1 MPPRH
6 PPPLANPKFAAAR
19 ANHTFENEDGAE
31 YAGSEFGG
39 FGEYFRNKKIKLQN
53 LDAHIREFDSGGERP
68 PIFKG
73 CIVHV
78 NGYTSPSIREI
89 HKLVVIYGGVFSQ
102 YMDGKTAVT
111 HIIASS
117 LTPKKMVEFGRYRI
131 VKPEWITQS
140 IEAGKLLPWHDFRVI
155 QPTESQR
162 RLTIAPVFNQQE
174 NDQSKQSN
182 PSPVVSP
189 VRSPL
194 TQPHTAVTFSPSR
207 TPQQNAFDTQSRKSS
222 PLIMPPKLSEKFT
235 STEHNA
241 VLLANP
247 NTRNSTVLN
256 PDFLKTYYGQSR
268 LHHLSTWKAN
278 LRLKFQSQISAS
290 SPPASK
296 HPLDCPADT
305 RVIFHVDFDCFFAS
319 IAVRSR
325 PQYADKPV
333 CVGHGGNQN
342 SEVAS
347 CNYVAREFGVR
358 NGMWMRRA
366 KELCPELISLPYE
379 FEAYEEASSHMYN
392 VLIGIGA
399 DKIEAVSIDEA
410 LLDVTSLCWSSNDD
424 EIQAKSLGLAKSIRN
439 RVFEFTQCHVS
450 VGIGGN
456 ILQSKLATKWA
467 KPAGQYRVRP
477 NEIAKLMKE
486 LQVEDLP
493 GIGYSIGAQLNERFH
508 IDKVGD
514 ILTVPKS
521 KLQTIVGGKTGDK
534 LYSYARGEDFREV
547 GEISVRKSVSAE
559 VNWGVRFEA
568 KEQVDTFLGS
578 LAGELSNRL
587 TNLAVIGT
595 NLTLKVYKRAENAPL
610 EPTKYLGCGECDTF
624 SRSYTTASPTSDPSD
639 ISRIAI
645 SLLCK
650 LQIPVGDIRGLGLQ
664 MTKLVSAHGEDGK
677 QITLFQTNSG
687 MKKRDNDVA
696 NGKLEDTN
704 GKLEDREADYS
715 NDNEPVSSTMQQ
727 PITSKLATKQASQY
741 FVPTQVSEEVLRE
754 LPEGIQKKISES
766 RHSKCSMVHNF
777 TPKLKDESQ
786 VTFEIPSQS
795 SIDPGVLSELP
806 VEIVKELEEQYREAT
821 ANFRIPTKRRGFQEP
836 NQWKFSRST
845 KGNSSKS
852 WSLNTIGRAG
862 NDSKLTSQEKSKLD
876 SRSWA
881 LNVDEDI
888 LRELP
893 EDIRNEILEER
904 KRHLL
909 NSPAEK
915 QNEESESSTTIQLQH
930 PILTFQGKNQIDDL
944 RDLLQT
950 WLSTSVAEMQGPHM
964 DDVHL
969 LEKYLSRVVAEEKN
983 LNKAVELVK
992 WMNFQVENVLRE
1004 RGMDDNLE
1012 MNQEVLFE
1020 WLDIIDD
1027 LQKAV
1032 SVEAET
1038 RGLYNIQFR

>member
-1 MPPRH
+1 MPRRH
-6 PPPLANPKFAAAR
+6 PPPLANPKFAAAL
-19 ANHTFENEDGAE
+19 ANHTFDHEDGAE

-53 LDAHIREFDSGGERP
+53 LDAHIRGFDSGSERP

-73 CIVHV
+73 CIIHV
-78 NGYTSPSIREI
+78 NGYTKPSIGEI

-102 YMDGKTAVT
+102 YMDSKTAVT

-155 QPTESQR
+155 QPSESQR
-162 RLTIAPVFNQQE
+162 RLTIATVANQQE
-174 NDQSKQSN
+174 NEQSKQSN

-194 TQPHTAVTFSPSR
+194 IPVTVSPSR
-207 TPQQNAFDTQSRKSS
+207 TQEKAFDTPSRKSS
-222 PLIMPPKLSEKFT
+222 PLIMLSKSSEKFT
-235 STEHNA
+235 SSEEHNA

-247 NTRNSTVLN
+247 NTRNSSVLN

-278 LRLKFQSQISAS
+278 LKLKFQSQISAS

-296 HPLDCPADT
+296 RPLDCPADT
-305 RVIFHVDFDCFFAS
+305 RVIFHIDFDCFFAS
-319 IAVRSR
+319 IAVRCR

-347 CNYVAREFGVR
+347 CNYVARAFGVR

-366 KELCPELISLPYE
+366 KELCPDLITLPYE
-379 FEAYEEASSHMYN
+379 FDAYEEASSHMYN

-410 LLDVTSLCWSSNDD
+410 LLDVTSLCWSPNDD

-439 RVFEFTQCHVS
+439 RVFELTQCHVS

-477 NEIAKLMKE
+477 NEIAQLMKG
-486 LQVEDLP
+486 LQVVDLP

-508 IDKVGD
+508 IDHVGD

-521 KLQTIVGGKTGDK
+521 TLQSIVGGKTGDK
-534 LYSYARGEDFREV
+534 LYSYARGEDFSEV
-547 GEISVRKSVSAE
+547 GEIPMRKSVSAE

-578 LAGELSNRL
+578 LAGELANRL

-595 NLTLKVYKRAENAPL
+595 NLTLKVYKRSENAPL
-610 EPTKYLGCGECDTF
+610 EPAKYLGCGECDAF
-624 SRSYTTASPTSDPSD
+624 SRSYTTASPTSDPRD

-664 MTKLVSAHGEDGK
+664 MTKLVSAHGQDGK
-677 QITLFQTNSG
+677 QVTLFQTNG
-687 MKKRDNDVA
+687 GPKKSDIEVAKEKLENLEAEYSMDND
-696 NGKLEDTN
+696 
-704 GKLEDREADYS
+704 
-715 NDNEPVSSTMQQ
+715 PVSTMHQ
-727 PITSKLATKQASQY
+727 PITSKLATKQPTQY
-741 FVPTQVSEEVLRE
+741 LVPTQVSQEVLRE
-754 LPEGIQKKISES
+754 LPEDIQKKILES
-766 RHSKCSMVHNF
+766 RHSKCSLVHNF
-777 TPKLKDESQ
+777 MPKLKDESQ
-786 VTFEIPSQS
+786 VTFEIPSHS
-795 SIDPGVLSELP
+795 SIDPDVLSELP
-806 VEIVKELEEQYREAT
+806 IEIVKELEEQYREGNVT
-821 ANFRIPTKRRGFQEP
+821 FRSPAKRRGIQEP
-836 NQWKFSRST
+836 NKRKFPRPT
-845 KGNSSKS
+845 KKANSKKS
-852 WSLNTIGRAG
+852 WSSNTIGRPG
-862 NDSKLTSQEKSKLD
+862 TDSKLLSHEKLTLD
-876 SRSWA
+876 SRNWEA
-881 LNVDEDI
+881 LNVDQDI

-915 QNEESESSTTIQLQH
+915 QNEESEASTTIQLQH
-930 PILTFQGKNQIDDL
+930 PILTFQGKNQIDNL
-944 RDLLQT
+944 RDLLRT
-950 WLSTSVAEMQGPHM
+950 WLSSSLAEMQGPHM
-964 DDVHL
+964 DDVFL
-969 LEKYLSRVVAEEKN
+969 LEKYLSRVVTEEKN

-1004 RGMDDNLE
+1004 REMDDNLE
-1012 MNQEVLFE
+1012 RCQEVLFE
-1020 WLDIIDD
+1020 WLDTTEG

-1032 SVEAET
+1032 SIAAET

>member
-6 PPPLANPKFAAAR
+6 PPPLANPKFAAAL
-19 ANHTFENEDGAE
+19 ANHTFDNEDGAE

-53 LDAHIREFDSGGERP
+53 LDAHIREFDSGTERP
-68 PIFKG
+68 AIFKG

-78 NGYTSPSIREI
+78 NGYTSPSIGEI

-155 QPTESQR
+155 QPTASQR
-162 RLTIAPVFNQQE
+162 RLTIAPVINQQE
-174 NDQSKQSN
+174 NEQSKRSN

-194 TQPHTAVTFSPSR
+194 TQPHTPVTVSPSR
-207 TPQQNAFDTQSRKSS
+207 TPQLNAFDTPSRKSS

-268 LHHLSTWKAN
+268 LHHLSTWKAK
-278 LRLKFQSQISAS
+278 LKLKFQSQISAS
-290 SPPASK
+290 STPASK
-296 HPLDCPADT
+296 RPLDCPANT

-366 KELCPELISLPYE
+366 KELCPELISLPYD
-379 FEAYEEASSHMYN
+379 FDAYEQASSHMYN

-477 NEIAKLMKE
+477 NEIAQLMKG

-493 GIGYSIGAQLNERFH
+493 GIGYSIGGQLNERFH

-514 ILTVPKS
+514 ILTVSKS
-521 KLQTIVGGKTGDK
+521 KLQSIVGGKTGDK
-534 LYSYARGEDFREV
+534 LYLYARGEDFREV
-547 GEISVRKSVSAE
+547 GEISMRKSVSAE

-568 KEQVDTFLGS
+568 KEQVDTFLRS
-578 LAGELSNRL
+578 LASELSNRL
-587 TNLAVIGT
+587 TNLSVIGT
-595 NLTLKVYKRAENAPL
+595 NLTLKVYKRSENAPL

-624 SRSYTTASPTSDPSD
+624 SRSYTTASPTSDPRD
-639 ISRIAI
+639 ISRVAI

-664 MTKLVSAHGEDGK
+664 MTKLVSAHDEDGK
-677 QITLFQTNSG
+677 QATLFQTNGGPKTRDIEVAKGILENLEAEYS
-687 MKKRDNDVA
+687 KDND
-696 NGKLEDTN
+696 L
-704 GKLEDREADYS
+704 
-715 NDNEPVSSTMQQ
+715 VSEIKSAMQQ
-727 PITSKLATKQASQY
+727 PITSKLATKQATQY

-766 RHSKCSMVHNF
+766 RHSKCSLVHNF
-777 TPKLKDESQ
+777 MPKLKDESQ

-795 SIDPGVLSELP
+795 SIDPDVLSKLP
-806 VEIVKELEEQYREAT
+806 VEIVKELEEQYREGT
-821 ANFRIPTKRRGFQEP
+821 ARPSPTKRRGFQEP
-836 NQWKFSRST
+836 NQLKFSRPT
-845 KGNSSKS
+845 KRGNSSKS
-852 WSLNTIGRAG
+852 WSLNTIGRPG
-862 NDSKLTSQEKSKLD
+862 TDSKLPSHEKLNLD
-876 SRSWA
+876 SRTWA

-909 NSPAEK
+909 SSPAEK
-915 QNEESESSTTIQLQH
+915 QNEVSESSTTIQLQH

-944 RDLLQT
+944 KDLLQN
-950 WLSTSVAEMQGPHM
+950 WLSASVAEMQGPHM

-969 LEKYLSRVVAEEKN
+969 LEKYLSRVVTEEKN

-1004 RGMDDNLE
+1004 RDMDDNLE
-1012 MNQEVLFE
+1012 RSQEVLFE
-1020 WLDIIDD
+1020 WLDIIED

-1032 SVEAET
+1032 SIEAET
-1038 RGLYNIQFR
+1038 RRLYNIQFG